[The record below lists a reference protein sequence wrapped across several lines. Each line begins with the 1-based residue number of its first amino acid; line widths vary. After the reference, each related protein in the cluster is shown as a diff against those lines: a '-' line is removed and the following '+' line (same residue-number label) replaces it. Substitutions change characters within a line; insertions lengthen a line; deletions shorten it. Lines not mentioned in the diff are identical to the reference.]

1 VVSVRQQPGGNVI
14 VNYNNGQTRTIALA
28 PLELFNAPDTLQ
40 GQNGQS
46 FTATTNSGMPLVD
59 TNGAGSVVVSSVDGS
74 NVDIATEFFQ
84 PIVAQ
89 QAWPANAKGIATA
102 NDMLESTIEM
112 KQ

>member
-40 GQNGQS
+40 EQNGQS

-59 TNGAGSVVVSSVDGS
+59 TNGAG
-74 NVDIATEFFQ
+74 TEFFQ